1 MAKIIPDFLETVPA
15 TVADYSILAR
25 YHYNP
30 LPKGPCTGIYKI
42 KAKYPYHKSMP
53 DPLAIIVYRMP
64 IGRLRARTIATNGI
78 FKQSPDC
85 PHPLKAI
92 NKNIRYLARLIVD
105 PRFWRHGLATKL
117 ILETLELQ
125 NVPLIETITPID
137 WTNDMFV
144 KCGFELTFTPAPRWY
159 RRMTN
164 AIRSIGLTP
173 DTKLLPITLHR
184 RTLALKG
191 EQRKSFEWE
200 IKQFL
205 HQYRH
210 MHDLKPSI
218 ARAKFILSK
227 IPYPEAYLLWHN
239 PKIET
244 RKPS

>member
-1 MAKIIPDFLETVPA
+1 MSKIIPNFLETVPA
-15 TVADYSILAR
+15 TVADYNVLAR

-78 FKQSPDC
+78 FKQSANC

-117 ILETLELQ
+117 ILETIQLQ
-125 NVPLIETITPID
+125 EVPLIETITPID
-137 WTNDMFV
+137 WTNDMFQ
-144 KCGFELTFTPAPRWY
+144 KCGFEIFFTPAPKWY
-159 RRMTN
+159 RRMTT
-164 AIRSIGLTP
+164 AIRELGLTP
-173 DTKLLPITLHR
+173 DANLLPIILHKR
-184 RTLALKG
+184 IKNLHG
-191 EQRKSFEWE
+191 SQRDFIENE

-210 MHDLKPSI
+210 MHDLKPCI
-218 ARAKFILSK
+218 ERAKFILSK
-227 IPYPEAYLLWHN
+227 IPYPEAYLLWRN
-239 PKIET
+239 PEQC
-244 RKPS
+244 